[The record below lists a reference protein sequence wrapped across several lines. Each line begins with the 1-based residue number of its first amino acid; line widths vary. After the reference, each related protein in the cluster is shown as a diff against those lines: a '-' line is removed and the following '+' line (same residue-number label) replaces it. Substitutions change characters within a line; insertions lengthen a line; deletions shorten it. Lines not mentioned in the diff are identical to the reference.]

1 VPAPHPPE
9 PPIPEPQAEE
19 AQPSAEVP
27 AVAVTAEEPGRG
39 PGAERQPHTAPHD
52 EIIAVVNDLME
63 RAGSRPVTLDTLAN
77 ALKARGFS
85 RTSGSPRLITR
96 LRRIK
101 EIDVS
106 RSGVITLLGAGA
118 VTRPADQVA
127 MEPPPVSP
135 DDAEAPP
142 PPPAG
147 ASRRRRSRRGR
158 RRRPRSEP
166 APAV

>member
-1 VPAPHPPE
+1 MQRLPAR
-9 PPIPEPQAEE
+9 
-19 AQPSAEVP
+19 
-27 AVAVTAEEPGRG
+27 T
-39 PGAERQPHTAPHD
+39 
-52 EIIAVVNDLME
+52 
-63 RAGSRPVTLDTLAN
+63 VTLDTLAN

-85 RTSGSPRLITR
+85 RTPGSPRLITR

-118 VTRPADQVA
+118 ATRPADQVA
-127 MEPPPVSP
+127 MEPAPVST
-135 DDAEAPP
+135 DDVEAPP
-142 PPPAG
+142 APPAG

>member
-1 VPAPHPPE
+1 VAEPPE
-9 PPIPEPQAEE
+9 VIAAPT
-19 AQPSAEVP
+19 PSE
-27 AVAVTAEEPGRG
+27 
-39 PGAERQPHTAPHD
+39 PHTAPHD
-52 EIIAVVNDLME
+52 EIIAVVHDLMQ
-63 RAGSRPVTLDTLAN
+63 RLPARTVTLDTLAN

-85 RTSGSPRLITR
+85 RTPGSPRLITR

-118 VTRPADQVA
+118 ATRPADQVA
-127 MEPPPVSP
+127 REPAPVSP